1 MPDHESVSSA
11 KRLPVVQSTEGETLR
26 RMSTRPVELV
36 QPGDIFSDYTL
47 VPYDPVKPPAGK
59 FRSLELLVESFA
71 LAGVEAEGSRVVELL
86 RQGLGP
92 WRTVFGVKFYAPEHI
107 AGWEFYFYD
116 PLRER
121 RDLSIERISELL
133 EPAFH
138 VDARPPREWP
148 WHMFSVEF
156 DGRHLRRECDAAVD
170 VYISTNPRNKGTDRS
185 YKLRGTEA
193 IFENVYSF
201 HRPLLEIDEI
211 LYRLRYGVHFSRA
224 ELPLSAL
231 IPPELF
237 RCGHICVAN
246 KRTAD
251 ALYFSRIT
259 TEQLLFAMDFLGWR
273 GALPAFVSTHA
284 HLLDHLLWDIGF
296 DFVSEAGK
304 IRFIK
309 GGLYGS
315 F

>member
-1 MPDHESVSSA
+1 MAEHAASPPA
-11 KRLPVVQSTEGETLR
+11 RRLPLVQSPTNESLPRVALTPYEI
-26 RMSTRPVELV
+26 V
-36 QPGDIFSDYTL
+36 QPGDIFCDYTL

-59 FRSLELLVESFA
+59 LRSVNLLVESFA
-71 LAGVEAEGSRVVELL
+71 IAGVEAEGQRVMKLL
-86 RQGLGP
+86 RAALGP
-92 WRTVFGVKFYAPEHI
+92 GRTVFGVKFYAPEHV
-107 AGWEFYFYD
+107 AGWELYFYD

-121 RDLSIERISELL
+121 HDLSIENVTSILA
-133 EPAFH
+133 PAFAI
-138 VDARPPREWP
+138 DARPPRPLP

-156 DGRHLRRECDAAVD
+156 DARHLRQELAAAVD
-170 VYISTNPRNKGTDRS
+170 VYISTNPQNKGTDRS
-185 YKLRGTEA
+185 YKLRGSELV
-193 IFENVYSF
+193 FENVYSF

-211 LYRLRYGVHFSRA
+211 LYRLRYGVFFSRV
-224 ELPLSAL
+224 ENPLSAL

-259 TEQLLFAMDFLGWR
+259 TEQLLFAMNFLGWR
-273 GALPAFVSTHA
+273 GALPGFITAHA
-284 HLLDHLLWDIGF
+284 ASFDHLLWDIGF
-296 DFVSEAGK
+296 DFVVENGR